1 MENRKIKGGDA
12 SEKWHNMHKN
22 FNIIDKNNG

>member
-12 SEKWHNMHKN
+12 SEKRYNVHKN